1 MLPTILDVFLLA
13 LTIMKTYQNAI
24 LLKGAFRSSL
34 VCQMS
39 LNSGL
44 SFDSCFFEDVHIAPG
59 WDIVSSP

>member
-13 LTIMKTYQNAI
+13 LTVIKTYQNAI

-39 LNSGL
+39 LNSGF
-44 SFDSCFFEDVHIAPG
+44 SFDTCFMKMFTLLRDGIL
-59 WDIVSSP
+59 